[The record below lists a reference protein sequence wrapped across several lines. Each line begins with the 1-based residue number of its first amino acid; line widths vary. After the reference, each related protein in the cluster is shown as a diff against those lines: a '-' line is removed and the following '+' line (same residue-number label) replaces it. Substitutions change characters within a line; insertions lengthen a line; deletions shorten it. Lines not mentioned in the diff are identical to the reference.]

1 MASTYKKSNKR
12 CVTNFIYDF
21 LIILNELQFEN
32 IASLKTIC
40 NYNVYVLHFTRTL
53 FKIIF
58 MTFSPIHKSEPY

>member
-32 IASLKTIC
+32 SQFEDDLQ
-40 NYNVYVLHFTRTL
+40 L
-53 FKIIF
+53 
-58 MTFSPIHKSEPY
+58 